1 MTSEARQECVA
12 FIRPDEPMQCG
23 TAFLARYDGKLW
35 LISALH
41 VPYGEKPHNDWS
53 RFPKRMEIRTCPS
66 DNHVLDLG
74 NLIDASNNPRFLYT
88 TQGNGT
94 LADFMAIPLVDGSL
108 PVWLSHVR
116 IFDLNKD
123 TREAAI
129 GEEATLWGCPKKE
142 CKLAATRLKI
152 WALPTHNSL
161 LQTEQIAEEG
171 NSGGPLIGSDGKLL
185 GMVIGNTN
193 GRALFVCSELLE
205 GLMSHSFL
213 ELQARQMLAKMHAQH
228 RAT

>member
-1 MTSEARQECVA
+1 MTSDARQECVA
-12 FIRPDEPMQCG
+12 FISRDEPMQCG
-23 TAFLARYDGKLW
+23 AAFLTRYDGKLW

-41 VPYGEKPHNDWS
+41 VPYGAKPHNDWS

-88 TQGNGT
+88 TQGNGIP
-94 LADFMAIPLVDGSL
+94 ADFMAIPLVDGSL
-108 PVWLSHVR
+108 PAWLSHVR
-116 IFDLNKD
+116 IFDLKKD
-123 TREAAI
+123 TRKASV
-129 GEEATLWGCPKKE
+129 GEEATLWGYPKDKN
-142 CKLAATRLKI
+142 KLTATPLTI

-161 LQTEQIAEEG
+161 LQTEQTAVEG

-193 GRALFVCSELLE
+193 GRGLFVCSEMLE

-213 ELQARQMLAKMHAQH
+213 ELQARQFQAQMFPQH
-228 RAT
+228 WAS